1 MILPRMLRNRAK
13 MRRGTAMVD
22 VIGLAHF
29 TIPVSDLARSTRFYS
44 EIVGCKYINTVPPAK
59 LAFLD
64 AGGVCLIL
72 AERPAPINPVLDNNN
87 GVHHS
92 FIIASEQY
100 RAALD
105 HLRANNVEIF
115 FEEDRRGGV
124 VNGPRAYFRDPDG
137 TVLEFIDLTSYETE
151 REA

>member
-1 MILPRMLRNRAK
+1 
-13 MRRGTAMVD
+13 MVEIKG
-22 VIGLAHF
+22 VAHF
-29 TIPVSDLARSTRFYS
+29 SIPVSDVARSTRFYT
-44 EIVGCKYINTVPPAK
+44 EVVGCRHLATIPSGN

-72 AERPAPINPVLDNNN
+72 VRRDPPINRGREDHN

-92 FIIASEQY
+92 FVVDSTAY

-105 HLRANNVEIF
+105 HLRARGVEVE
-115 FEEDRRGGV
+115 FEEDRQGGV

-137 TVLEFIDLTSYETE
+137 TVLEYIDLTSYASAAA
-151 REA
+151 RPV

>member
-1 MILPRMLRNRAK
+1 
-13 MRRGTAMVD
+13 MVD
-22 VIGLAHF
+22 VKGLAHF
-29 TIPVSDLARSTRFYS
+29 TIPVSDIERSKRFYAD
-44 EIVGCKYINTVPPAK
+44 IVGCKYIGTAPGGK

-64 AGGVCLIL
+64 AGGVCLLL
-72 AERPAPINPVLDNNN
+72 AERKGPINPVLDTSS

-92 FIIASEQY
+92 FIIASDAY
-100 RAALD
+100 PAALD

-137 TVLEFIDLTSYETE
+137 TVLEFIDLTSYD
-151 REA
+151 RARNA